1 MLAKVSNPKLSVL
14 KPGNSLI
21 SQITYKVQKG
31 HQVNI
36 EVFYPVHS
44 KSMLLKPTLNQNFHF
59 VHLGTT
65 ISVRPGEGL

>member
-1 MLAKVSNPKLSVL
+1 MLAKVSNPRLSVL

-21 SQITYKVQKG
+21 SQITYKQQEG

-36 EVFYPVHS
+36 EVFYPVE
-44 KSMLLKPTLNQNFHF
+44 KSMLLTPTLNQNFHF

-65 ISVRPGEGL
+65 ISVQPGEGL

>member
-1 MLAKVSNPKLSVL
+1 MLAKVSNPRLSVL

-21 SQITYKVQKG
+21 SQITYKQQEG

-36 EVFYPVHS
+36 EVFYPLRP
-44 KSMLLKPTLNQNFHF
+44 KSMLLTPTLNQNFHF